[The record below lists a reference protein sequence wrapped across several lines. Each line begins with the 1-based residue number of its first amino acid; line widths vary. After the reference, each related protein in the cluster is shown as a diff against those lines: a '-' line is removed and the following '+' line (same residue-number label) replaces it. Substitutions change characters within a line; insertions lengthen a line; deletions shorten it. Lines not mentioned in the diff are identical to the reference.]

1 MNLLNLINRELSR
14 IASDFEAYAG
24 VRDERLRQQRG
35 RCIAGRIKMYLLAE
49 ERVLYPALLAVLPDV
64 PPVMPVHHRRL
75 KQRAA
80 DALAK
85 HAQTHAAAHAAAH
98 AAVLKLQQ
106 EMLRYAQGHK
116 RELCPRLRTDLS
128 DRELR
133 LLGGEMLLE
142 LAASRRLGA
151 LVAQEEP
158 VAFGAQESR
167 WPLSGF
173 GSRGHSLFGPCKL
186 PLLCDV
192 IHVGAG
198 AHALAA

>member
-14 IASDFEAYAG
+14 IAGDFEAYAG
-24 VRDERLRQQRG
+24 IRDERLRQQRG
-35 RCIAGRIKMYLLAE
+35 RSIAGRIKVYLQAE
-49 ERVLYPALLAVLPDV
+49 ERVLYPALLAVVPDV

-85 HAQTHAAAHAAAH
+85 HAQNQGAAH

-106 EMLRYAQGHK
+106 EMLRYAQSHK

-133 LLGGEMLLE
+133 LLGGEMLME
-142 LAASRRLGA
+142 LAASRRLGVF
-151 LVAQEEP
+151 VAQEEP
-158 VAFGAQESR
+158 VAFDAQESR

-173 GSRGHSLFGPCKL
+173 GSRGHSSFDPCSL

-198 AHALAA
+198 SHALAA